1 MYVHSQTQ
9 QCIFCL
15 IGY

>member
-1 MYVHSQTQ
+1 MFVHSQTQ
-9 QCIFCL
+9 QCIFCP

>member
-1 MYVHSQTQ
+1 MYVYSQTQ

-15 IGY
+15 SGW

>member
-1 MYVHSQTQ
+1 VYLHSQTQ

-15 IGY
+15 SGY